1 MVAIVT
7 LVTVGS
13 ADAADRMAG
22 DGLGCKDRTI
32 AGRLIDMPD
41 TDPAYIEIWAKG
53 MQDLSCRG
61 QGSRRRHDLR
71 PAAGRPNA
79 GRRSLFLGRQ
89 PDCAAR
95 MSEARPRCG
104 AIPGKV

>member
-1 MVAIVT
+1 MRILSMVPIVP

-41 TDPAYIEIWAKG
+41 TDPAYIEIWA
-53 MQDLSCRG
+53 QRACRTSPAVDSALAWRLR
-61 QGSRRRHDLR
+61 SRIATTR
-71 PAAGRPNA
+71 
-79 GRRSLFLGRQ
+79 
-89 PDCAAR
+89 
-95 MSEARPRCG
+95 
-104 AIPGKV
+104 

>member
-1 MVAIVT
+1 MRILSTVAIAS

-22 DGLGCKDRTI
+22 DGLGCKDRAI

-61 QGSRRRHDLR
+61 LGVGLEVAVKDRDDAMTCVR
-71 PAAGRPNA
+71 P
-79 GRRSLFLGRQ
+79 LEDQTL
-89 PDCAAR
+89 DD
-95 MSEARPRCG
+95 G
-104 AIPGKV
+104 ACFWVVNRIAPPE